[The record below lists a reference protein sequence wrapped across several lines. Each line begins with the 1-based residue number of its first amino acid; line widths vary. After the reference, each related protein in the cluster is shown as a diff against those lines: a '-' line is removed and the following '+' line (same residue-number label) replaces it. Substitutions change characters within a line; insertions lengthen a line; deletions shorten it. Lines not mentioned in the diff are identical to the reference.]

1 MGHPLD
7 CLVAE
12 TPRCARSLFRRT
24 FLFLFALLPILMIAG
39 CRRAQPLDTAAL
51 DNSGM
56 NYDVIKQL
64 KALRIT
70 PAEVTEIATAR
81 QAGFPDASCLD
92 IVKIYR
98 AAGKP
103 FDAGDAI
110 AGLVQAGMTNDDIL
124 ELARMNQL
132 GLDAGELQAIRLLGL
147 SDAVILE
154 VARHH
159 QQGTPVLSGASLG
172 RLKNTGMRADTL
184 LALVQRGV
192 PDSEANAIIS
202 ARRHGISDAQILRHF
217 APAK

>member
-7 CLVAE
+7 CLAAE
-12 TPRCARSLFRRT
+12 TPCCPR
-24 FLFLFALLPILMIAG
+24 FLFLRIFVFVFALLPILMIAG

-81 QAGFPDASCLD
+81 QAGFPDASCLE

-98 AAGKP
+98 AAAKP
-103 FDAGDAI
+103 FDVGDAV

-132 GLDAGELQAIRLLGL
+132 GLDVGELQAIRLLGL
-147 SDAVILE
+147 PDAVVLE
-154 VARHH
+154 VARQRQH
-159 QQGTPVLSGASLG
+159 GTPVLSGASLG

-202 ARRHGISDAQILRHF
+202 ARRHGLSDAQILRHF

>member
-1 MGHPLD
+1 
-7 CLVAE
+7 
-12 TPRCARSLFRRT
+12 
-24 FLFLFALLPILMIAG
+24 MIAG

-70 PAEVTEIATAR
+70 PAEATEIATAR

-172 RLKNTGMRADTL
+172 RLKNTGMRADTIF
-184 LALVQRGV
+184 ALVQRGV
-192 PDSEANAIIS
+192 PDSETNAIIS

>member
-7 CLVAE
+7 CLAAE
-12 TPRCARSLFRRT
+12 TPCRARSPFRGI
-24 FLFLFALLPILMIAG
+24 FLLVVALIPVLMIIG

-64 KALRIT
+64 NALRIT

-81 QAGFPDASCLD
+81 QAGFPDASCLEA
-92 IVKIYR
+92 VKIYR

-110 AGLVQAGMTNDDIL
+110 AGLVQVGMTNDDIL

-132 GLDAGELQAIRLLGL
+132 GPDVGELQAIRLLGL
-147 SDAVILE
+147 SDAVVLE

-172 RLKNTGMRADTL
+172 RLKNTGMRAGTL
-184 LALVQRGV
+184 LTLVQRGV
-192 PDSEANAIIS
+192 PDSQVNAIIS
-202 ARRHGISDAQILRHF
+202 ARRHGISDAEILRHF
-217 APAK
+217 APGK